1 MLIKNNLDDLIQGV
15 LNYGPDVLNY
25 AVTDADLVGYID
37 RISNERLDYPVPPKA
52 VNSENWFIPESYKHM
67 NIEQHCLD
75 LCVTEAEIARVT
87 RELELYNKHNMIMV
101 LRSVKYI
108 VDTLREK
115 NIVWGVGRGSSVA
128 SYVLFLLGVHK
139 IDSIKYDIPLDE
151 FFKGEQNE

>member
-15 LNYGPDVLNY
+15 LNHGPSILNY
-25 AVTDADLVGYID
+25 AETDADLVGYLD
-37 RISNERLDYPVPPKA
+37 RINTERLDYPVPPKA
-52 VNSENWFIPESYKHM
+52 VNSENWFIPESYKRID
-67 NIEQHCLD
+67 IEKHCLD

-151 FFKGEQNE
+151 FFKGEQNG